1 MWREDPYMNLS
12 APTQIVFIIT
22 VVIAVIALLMGLGVF
37 SLGAISAF
45 WIMTLAYVILA
56 VACLLRGA

>member
-1 MWREDPYMNLS
+1 MNLS

>member
-1 MWREDPYMNLS
+1 MNLS

-22 VVIAVIALLMGLGVF
+22 VVIAVIALLMALSVF

-45 WIMTLAYVILA
+45 WVMTLAYVILA
-56 VACLLRGA
+56 AACLLRGA

>member
-1 MWREDPYMNLS
+1 MWRGSRHESQRTY
-12 APTQIVFIIT
+12 QIVFIIT
-22 VVIAVIALLMGLGVF
+22 VVIAVIALLMGLSVF

-45 WIMTLAYVILA
+45 WVMTLAYVILA